1 MNNVTIVIEHVRNWM
16 SFELRWYCPYN
27 RAGRART
34 RNKGRRGMNISIT
47 LSLSLSAHQALPCL
61 AVLISQLNNQKLQT
75 FCNTISSTHFQS
87 CSVENVLEAID
98 IKSNHILLQ
107 IFHTCLEML
116 SQWTLS
122 LYVLRNLMYFGIIAI
137 IWASCAHSEWPPTW
151 LAKGDRGGGLKSH
164 LRDHRTTQHHCLYLS
179 RFATLRL
186 QSLNSHSCFLYWM
199 NSCYSIS
206 LLSLIDGV
214 RK

>member
-34 RNKGRRGMNISIT
+34 RNKGRRRMNISIT
-47 LSLSLSAHQALPCL
+47 LSLSLSGCPPSPPLPGRPNFTVKQPKTANFL
-61 AVLISQLNNQKLQT
+61 QHNQLNPFSILQRWKCIGSDRYQRQSY
-75 FCNTISSTHFQS
+75 FFQ
-87 CSVENVLEAID
+87 
-98 IKSNHILLQ
+98 
-107 IFHTCLEML
+107 CLEML

-137 IWASCAHSEWPPTW
+137 IWASCAHSEWRPTW
-151 LAKGDRGGGLKSH
+151 LAKGDGGGGLKSH

-179 RFATLRL
+179 HFATLRL
-186 QSLNSHSCFLYWM
+186 QSFHSHSCFLSSMDSY
-199 NSCYSIS
+199 YSIS
-206 LLSLIDGV
+206 ISSLIDGV